1 MKAIRIDA
9 PGGPEVLVPV
19 EIPTPAPGPGEALI
33 RAEAIGVN
41 YFDML
46 IRTGKYRWMPKLPFV
61 PGNEFVGRIEA
72 LGEGTTQLKAGQ
84 RVFLAGYD
92 IDNRGGLYAEF
103 AVAPFAA
110 LWPLPDNVDA
120 AAATA
125 LANYQLAHI
134 LLHHAARGVHPGTV
148 VVLGAAGGVGSAL
161 VDSARLIGARVIGL
175 AGSAEKCAFLHARG
189 ATSLD
194 HRDPDLEAKLAE
206 AIGSHGA
213 DIVFDHVAGPG
224 LEAHLKRL
232 APLGMIVSYAVLG
245 GVAPGDL
252 FKAMRA
258 HLEASPAVRC
268 FTMHTYDHLPGPR
281 REAMQ
286 SAVELLSRH
295 RIAPAVARKFP
306 LAEAA
311 EAHRLME
318 SRAAIGKIVLVP

>member
-9 PGGPEVLVPV
+9 PGGPEVLQPV
-19 EIPTPAPGPGEALI
+19 EIPAPQAGSGEALI

-72 LGEGTTQLKAGQ
+72 LGEGATPFKVGQ

-92 IDNRGGLYAEF
+92 IANRGGLYAEF
-103 AVAPFAA
+103 AVAPFDA
-110 LWPLPDNVDA
+110 LWALPDNVDP
-120 AAATA
+120 AAATS
-125 LANYQLAHI
+125 LTNYQLAHI

-148 VVLGAAGGVGSAL
+148 LVLGAAGGVGSAL
-161 VDSARLIGARVIGL
+161 VDSARLVGARVIGL
-175 AGSAEKCAFLHARG
+175 AGSDAKCAFVRARG
-189 ATSLD
+189 AAALN
-194 HRDPDLEAKLAE
+194 HRDPELDAKLKDALG
-206 AIGSHGA
+206 AHGA

-245 GVAPGDL
+245 GVTPGDL

-258 HLEASPAVRC
+258 NLEASPALRC
-268 FTMHTYDHLPGPR
+268 FTMHTYDHMPGPR

-286 SAVELLSRH
+286 SAIELLVRH
-295 RIAPAVARKFP
+295 RIAPAVAQRFP
-306 LAEAA
+306 LEKAA
-311 EAHRLME
+311 DAHRLME
-318 SRAAIGKIVLVP
+318 SREAIGKIVLMP